1 MAKSGAMLAKIESCA
16 LLGIDALLVQVQVD
30 VGSGLAKTTV
40 VGLPDAAVQESRERV
55 ASAVRNSGFGFPSG
69 RVTVN
74 LAPADIRKEGPA
86 FDLPIA
92 LAVLAATEQIVGE
105 DMGRLVAAGELG
117 LDGSVRPV
125 SGVLPIALAARKA
138 KRAGIIVPAQN
149 VAEATVIEGLDVYP
163 VRTLWE
169 AAEVVAQPEKRTPA
183 PSTAG
188 DWNLSEPSYPIDF
201 SEVKGQPHVKR
212 ALEVAAAGGH
222 NVVMVGPPGS
232 GKTMLAM
239 RLPTVLPP
247 LRLEEALEVTKIYS
261 ISGKVPSGKGLVTTR
276 PFRSPHHTISAAGLA
291 GGGRIPTPGEIS
303 LAHHGVLF
311 MDELPEF
318 NRDALEVM
326 RQPLEDGVVNISRV
340 AGTAE
345 FPARVMLVA
354 ALNPCP
360 CGYYMDATR
369 NCTCSVTK
377 IRRYLQRISGPL
389 LDRVDIHIEVPRLKR
404 DELLTPANGEP
415 SSAVRA
421 RVRLARDVQ
430 TRRFG
435 DGTVF
440 CNAHMLPRH
449 LKESCAL
456 TDDVRQFLSNAIDQ
470 LGLSARA
477 FDRVVKLSR
486 TIADLDGADGIALPH
501 VAEAI
506 QYRGL
511 DRKLWA

>member
-1 MAKSGAMLAKIESCA
+1 MLGRIDSCA
-16 LLGIDALLVQVQVD
+16 VLGIDAHVIQAQAD
-30 VGSGLAKTTV
+30 VGSGQTKVTV
-40 VGLPDAAVQESRERV
+40 VGLPDTAVQEARDRV
-55 ASAVRNSGFGFPSG
+55 ASAIRNSSFSFPTH
-69 RVTVN
+69 RVTIN
-74 LAPADIRKEGPA
+74 LAPADLRKEGPA
-86 FDLPIA
+86 FDLPMA
-92 LAVLAATEQIVGE
+92 LAVLAATEQIVGP
-105 DMGRLVAAGELG
+105 DMDKLIAVGELS
-117 LDGSVRPV
+117 LDGSVRRI

-138 KRAGIIVPAQN
+138 RCAGLIVPADN
-149 VAEATVIEGLDVYP
+149 IAEATIIEGLNVYP

-169 AAEVVAQPEKRTPA
+169 AAEVVAYPEQRKPA
-183 PSTAG
+183 PLTPF
-188 DWNLSEPSYPIDF
+188 DWQLADPTYPIDF

-247 LRLEEALEVTKIYS
+247 LQMEEALEVTKIYS
-261 ISGKVPSGKGLVTTR
+261 ITGKLAPGRGLVTTR

-291 GGGRIPTPGEIS
+291 GGGTIPTPGEIS
-303 LAHHGVLF
+303 LAHNGVLF

-326 RQPLEDGVVNISRV
+326 RQPLEDGVVHVSRV
-340 AGTAE
+340 AGTAD

-369 NCTCSVTK
+369 SCTCSITK

-389 LDRVDIHIEVPRLKR
+389 LDRVDIHIEVPRLAR
-404 DELLTPANGEP
+404 DDLLTPANGEP
-415 SSAVRA
+415 SRAVRA
-421 RVRLARDVQ
+421 RVQRAREVQ
-430 TRRFG
+430 TQRFA
-435 DGTVF
+435 DSTIY

-449 LKESCAL
+449 VKEFCHLSE
-456 TDDVRQFLSNAIDQ
+456 DVRSFLSNAIDQ

-477 FDRVVKLSR
+477 FDRVLKVSR
-486 TIADLDGADGIALPH
+486 TIADLDGADEIALPH
-501 VAEAI
+501 IAEAI

-511 DRKLWA
+511 DRKLWG